1 MSVLTKVQVKN
12 FLLDKQGY
20 IKKSPINVA
29 KSLWK
34 KSDKHNLPKNENELL
49 QELKTIKDVQVI
61 LRQAKNEDK
70 ANTSDKLSKIYE
82 GILNEKNKPKRKLIF
97 DLEVSPNIVFSWRVG
112 NDVHLPHD
120 CIIEERAII
129 CVAYKWL
136 GEDTV
141 HAIEWNKGNDKEL
154 CRKFAKIMD
163 SADEVITQ
171 NGDSFDIKW
180 LRTRCLYH
188 GIPLSSKFNSLDTL
202 KMARAG
208 FKFNSNKLDY
218 MGSFLGKGGK
228 IKTTFDLWR
237 DIQLNNDPAAMKLMV
252 DYCKEDI
259 NQTEGVYK
267 ALQAYSPVKKFK
279 YK

>member
-1 MSVLTKVQVKN
+1 MSSLTKVQVKN

-29 KSLWK
+29 KTLWK
-34 KSDKHNLPKNENELL
+34 NSDKHNLPKNENELL
-49 QELKTIKDVQVI
+49 KELQTIKDVQII
-61 LRQAKNEDK
+61 LRQAKTEEK
-70 ANTSDKLSKIYE
+70 AITSDTISKIYD
-82 GILNEKNKPKRKLIF
+82 GIIAKKNQPKRRLIF

-136 GEDTV
+136 GESTV
-141 HAIEWNKGNDKEL
+141 QAIEWNKGNDRKL
-154 CRKFAKIMD
+154 CEQFAKILN

-180 LRTRCLYH
+180 FRTRCLYH
-188 GIPLSSKFNSLDTL
+188 GIPLNNKFNSLDTL

-237 DIQLNNDPAAMKLMV
+237 DIQLNHCPKAMKLMV

-259 NQTEGVYK
+259 NQTEGVYEK
-267 ALQAYSPVKKFK
+267 LQAYSPVKKFK